1 MLTLSHDATQAIEQ
15 ILEHPDLP
23 EGAGVRISATPESSG
38 NGAAADPVALQMAVA
53 GEPAGDDQVIEDAG
67 ARVFVQ
73 DVLSEALADKEL
85 DAAVEGERVE
95 FRLADQP

>member
-1 MLTLSHDATQAIEQ
+1 MLTLTHDATQAIEQ
-15 ILEHPDLP
+15 ILEHPGLP
-23 EGAGVRISATPESSG
+23 EGAGVRISATHEESD
-38 NGAAADPVALQMAVA
+38 NGAAPDPIALQMAVA
-53 GEPAGDDQVIEDAG
+53 GEPASDDQVIEDAG

-73 DVLSEALADKEL
+73 DTLSDALSDKEL